1 MKTIIGRSK
10 IWSYLGN
17 DTEPQSA
24 KNMTIRGSEA
34 NYVNNYLELSTK
46 VANLQYKNPDYVLL
60 FRGQDDDYKNR
71 SKRTTLKPS
80 LFRSIKRTS
89 KVPDLACLS
98 DRFEYLK
105 NAENLLV
112 QQYTDNKSFAGKE
125 NIKKYR
131 ILRWSILQHYE
142 ICFTPLLDVT
152 HSLRVAASFA
162 SAKKVEYAYLYVI
175 GVPNISASITANI
188 ESGLQIVR
196 LSSVCPPNAVRPH
209 IQEGYLLG
217 EYPDMPDLNQKLH
230 YESYEI
236 DFGRRL
242 ITKFKFK
249 PSTFWDKDNFPQ
261 IKHDALYPDDHD
273 PLYEMAQ
280 KIKAEL
286 GPQE

>member
-1 MKTIIGRSK
+1 M
-10 IWSYLGN
+10 
-17 DTEPQSA
+17 A
-24 KNMTIRGSEA
+24 IRGLEA
-34 NYVNNYLELSTK
+34 HYVNNYLELATK

-60 FRGQDDDYKNR
+60 FRGQDDDYKNQ

-80 LFRSIKRTS
+80 LFRSIKGTS
-89 KVPDLACLS
+89 KAPDLACLS
-98 DRFEYLK
+98 KRFEYLK
-105 NAENLLV
+105 NTEDLLV

-125 NIKKYR
+125 NLKKYR

-162 SAKKVEYAYLYVI
+162 SGKKVEYAYLYVL
-175 GVPNISASITANI
+175 GVPNISGSITANI

-196 LSSVCPPNAVRPH
+196 LSSACPPNAVRPH

-230 YESYEI
+230 YQSYEI

-249 PSTFWDKDNFPQ
+249 PSTFWDKENFPQ
-261 IKHDALYPDDHD
+261 IKHNALYPDDHD
-273 PLYEMAQ
+273 PLFEMAQ
-280 KIKAEL
+280 KIKTKL